1 MTKETAVKLFEQ
13 KQIRSVW
20 NDEDEKW
27 YFSIIDVIGVLTGT
41 DRPRKYWSDLKAKL
55 QREGSELSEKIGQLK
70 LAAEDGKM
78 RATDVADTE
87 QLFRMIQSIPS
98 PKAEPFKRWLAQVG
112 RERIDEIEDPEL
124 GIDRLMETY
133 LRKGYSKEWINQCL
147 KSIEVRKEL
156 TDEWVNRGVQKDQEF
171 AILTDEI
178 TKAWSGYD
186 NKQYKNLKDLK
197 KENCATT

>member
-87 QLFRMIQSIPS
+87 QLFRLIQSIPS

-133 LRKGYSKEWINQCL
+133 LRKGYSKEWINQ
-147 KSIEVRKEL
+147 R
-156 TDEWVNRGVQKDQEF
+156 
-171 AILTDEI
+171 
-178 TKAWSGYD
+178 
-186 NKQYKNLKDLK
+186 
-197 KENCATT
+197 